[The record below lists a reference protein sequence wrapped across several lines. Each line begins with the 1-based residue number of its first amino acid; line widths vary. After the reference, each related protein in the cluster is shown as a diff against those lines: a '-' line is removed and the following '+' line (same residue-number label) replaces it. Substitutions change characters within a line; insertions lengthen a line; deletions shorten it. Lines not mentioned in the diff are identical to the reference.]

1 MSHNQDRL
9 YPWVDKNPI
18 TSYHTLGHTFYD
30 KTSQI
35 IVSDHAQEPQLSITG
50 IPRVGEQ
57 SRVSCNVRHTCIS
70 APPILVLDGIT
81 GADHIMDTLVSDG
94 IWERKV
100 ERNWTVEEEAQS
112 VKCSVSYRG
121 GQTATSELRLNVECP
136 YEKIKM
142 TQQPGEATE
151 GVAKSVIC
159 SVSYKCKKN
168 TPTIVWNYK
177 DMQSSFQTK
186 KISSDTYNAVS
197 NLTFIGTL
205 GDDNNSLTCTAQFI
219 TGETSDSATIHIKK
233 YEKPVEEVD
242 PHEKDTFHVL
252 AADVPFRLSALTRS
266 CVVIPCSFQ
275 FQEDVPLTRGI
286 WSKKNG
292 GIVFHNGQSRVLDHF
307 KGRTKILGEL
317 SEGNCTLEIDDIKPF
332 DNGPFC
338 FHAEKGNDKY
348 RFNNSCVF
356 IVMKAS
362 PEKPVMTSVPAEVDA
377 GSTITVS
384 CSVMHTCP
392 SHPPVLSWSVPSLTS
407 EVIHTSMQQGIWQT
421 TSTISFMVAGGDG
434 VKNLTCTAISWRGKQ
449 QANTV
454 KLTVK
459 GSLMYQLRSSLPVSI
474 PVSILLIAIILA
486 AVFGVFI
493 YRKRKRT
500 DDSPPPR
507 PEKRRSLWDRLSR
520 RYPEGRERPPRP
532 EKRGSIWSRF
542 SRGARDDGVKW
553 QNERRPRRQDDSVN
567 LSVGYSHNSTAV
579 KCDTQFSKQ
588 RFPSPK
594 ENRRPPRSARPE
606 DSLYG
611 NI

>member
-1 MSHNQDRL
+1 MCLSHVASG
-9 YPWVDKNPI
+9 PK
-18 TSYHTLGHTFYD
+18 
-30 KTSQI
+30 KT
-35 IVSDHAQEPQLSITG
+35 
-50 IPRVGEQ
+50 
-57 SRVSCNVRHTCIS
+57 
-70 APPILVLDGIT
+70 
-81 GADHIMDTLVSDG
+81 
-94 IWERKV
+94 
-100 ERNWTVEEEAQS
+100 
-112 VKCSVSYRG
+112 
-121 GQTATSELRLNVECP
+121 
-136 YEKIKM
+136 
-142 TQQPGEATE
+142 
-151 GVAKSVIC
+151 
-159 SVSYKCKKN
+159 
-168 TPTIVWNYK
+168 
-177 DMQSSFQTK
+177 
-186 KISSDTYNAVS
+186 
-197 NLTFIGTL
+197 
-205 GDDNNSLTCTAQFI
+205 
-219 TGETSDSATIHIKK
+219 
-233 YEKPVEEVD
+233 
-242 PHEKDTFHVL
+242 
-252 AADVPFRLSALTRS
+252 
-266 CVVIPCSFQ
+266 
-275 FQEDVPLTRGI
+275 
-286 WSKKNG
+286 G